1 VVELRKK
8 IVRKVASHFA
18 LIIVSLFS
26 LFPIYFMLITAFSSI
41 PAASISAS
49 SLIPNLK
56 FFTLSNFS
64 AVILNSQFYMV
75 WLKNSLIYSLSAA
88 AIGVTFSALTGYAL
102 SKFNFPGRTIVIYVI
117 IILSLLPALVM
128 VLPFYLLLGH
138 YGVTNSYLGLIIVY
152 ISGGAVFTAILTKN
166 FMDSIPNDLEESA
179 LIDGYTKTQ
188 AFTKIILPLSKPILY
203 LSLLLTFV
211 GPYTD
216 YAFANL
222 FLTSSNLFPLGLGL
236 YEASKTATN
245 GSGVILNYGVFTAF
259 GLLMGIPIFIIYLIF
274 QKNII
279 SGLTMGAVK

>member
-1 VVELRKK
+1 MRKK
-8 IVRKVASHFA
+8 IAKKIISHFA
-18 LIIVSLFS
+18 LIVVSLFS

-49 SLIPNLK
+49 SLIPNMK
-56 FFTLSNFS
+56 YFTLSNFS
-64 AVILNSQFYMV
+64 AVVQSGQFYTV

-88 AIGVTFSALTGYAL
+88 AIGVAFSALTGYAL
-102 SKFNFPGRTIVIYVI
+102 SKYNFPGRTIVIYVI

-128 VLPFYLLLGH
+128 VLPFYLLIGH
-138 YGVTNSYLGLIIVY
+138 YGLTNSYLGLIVVY

-166 FMDSIPNDLEESA
+166 YMDSIPSDLEESA
-179 LIDGYTKTQ
+179 LIDGYTRTQ

-203 LSLLLTFV
+203 LALLLTFV
-211 GPYTD
+211 APYTD

-222 FLTSSNLFPLGLGL
+222 FLTSPNLYPLSLGL
-236 YEASKTATN
+236 YEASKSATN
-245 GSGVILNYGVFTAF
+245 GSGVILNYGIFTAF
-259 GLLMGIPIFIIYLIF
+259 ALLMGIPIFIIYLIF